1 MSATVSYREFG
12 GEIPRTVAFVIL
24 TWNSEGYVRACL
36 ESVLGLGDMC
46 AAAYVV
52 DNGSTDGTLDA
63 LSEIAAADGRLRMLP
78 QGCNLGTTVSRN
90 IAIREALTM
99 SPRPGYICVL
109 DSDTVANEAAIGSA
123 VDALE
128 SDPTIAV
135 AGPTLVGG
143 DGSEQLSGR
152 NLPTLGI
159 KFGKACP
166 LGRVAERAAAAEVPD
181 SPVVGGVQD
190 VGYLLSAC
198 WVTPMWVWERV
209 GLLDEKIFYAPED
222 VDWCLRCHE
231 ADYRVVRSH
240 GPSMTH
246 LYQRVSKK
254 RLLSKTNWEHV
265 KGLVHYF
272 RKHGYLLRA
281 PELRNA
287 PCGGS
292 KSKDCTRG

>member
-1 MSATVSYREFG
+1 MSATASYCEHG
-12 GEIPRTVAFVIL
+12 GKISRTVAFVIL

-52 DNGSTDGTLDA
+52 DNGSTDGTLDS
-63 LSEIAAADGRLRMLP
+63 LVEIAASDGRLHVLP
-78 QGCNLGTTVSRN
+78 QGRNLGTTVSRN
-90 IAIREALTM
+90 IAIREALAM
-99 SPRPGYICVL
+99 SPRPSYICVL

-128 SDPTIAV
+128 SDPAIAV
-135 AGPTLVGG
+135 AGPTLAGG

-159 KFGKACP
+159 KFGKAWP
-166 LGRVAERAAAAEVPD
+166 LGRVAERAAEAEVPEA
-181 SPVVGGVQD
+181 PVIGGVQD

-198 WVTPMWVWERV
+198 WVTPVWAWERV
-209 GLLDEKIFYAPED
+209 GLLDEAIFYAPED

-231 ADYRVVRSH
+231 AGYRVVRSH
-240 GPSMTH
+240 GSSMTH
-246 LYQRVSKK
+246 LYQRISKK
-254 RLLSKTNWEHV
+254 RLLSKTNWEHMR
-265 KGLVHYF
+265 GLAHYF

-281 PELRNA
+281 PELGSA

-292 KSKDCTRG
+292 TLKDRTRG

>member
-1 MSATVSYREFG
+1 MSATLSYREFG

-143 DGSEQLSGR
+143 GMALSSSRGAISPRSELS
-152 NLPTLGI
+152 
-159 KFGKACP
+159 
-166 LGRVAERAAAAEVPD
+166 
-181 SPVVGGVQD
+181 
-190 VGYLLSAC
+190 SA
-198 WVTPMWVWERV
+198 R
-209 GLLDEKIFYAPED
+209 
-222 VDWCLRCHE
+222 
-231 ADYRVVRSH
+231 
-240 GPSMTH
+240 
-246 LYQRVSKK
+246 
-254 RLLSKTNWEHV
+254 
-265 KGLVHYF
+265 
-272 RKHGYLLRA
+272 RA
-281 PELRNA
+281 PSGAWPNA
-287 PCGGS
+287 PPRQRCRTRPSLVACRTWAISSPLAGSHRCGFGS
-292 KSKDCTRG
+292 GWAFSTRRSSMPPRTWTGVSAAMKRTTAS